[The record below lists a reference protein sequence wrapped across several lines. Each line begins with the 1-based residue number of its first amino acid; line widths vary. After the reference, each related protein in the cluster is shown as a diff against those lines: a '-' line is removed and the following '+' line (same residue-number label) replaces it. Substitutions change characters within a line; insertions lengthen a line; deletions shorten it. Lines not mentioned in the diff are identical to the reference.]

1 MRNYSEPPPLQD
13 FSGVAFGKTLVLY
26 RAKEQRT
33 LELLRNLALE
43 RVVPYLQRISRGQ
56 LAREFRRRCVK
67 SAARLKVAKAEATSL
82 ADVDAA
88 LAAHAEL
95 LGPFARLFPV
105 IKLPEIAAL
114 RELRRAMEE
123 WVSLEGELVALL
135 ARDADEVYEQLA
147 AAVLRAETAAAAGVK
162 CTPAQ
167 QELYDR
173 GRKVVDANASAA
185 HCSSEAML
193 AAADPDVLDPVW
205 CANRPA
211 WVPGCLAGYHGTD
224 PTLPEACPDG
234 YFCPAGLTCAI
245 ACPPGASCPRAAL
258 SSSLGWSISSTSRRP
273 SSRSVSKP
281 CDVKKPRSVTL
292 PCRQLASDEPARW

>member
-1 MRNYSEPPPLQD
+1 M
-13 FSGVAFGKTLVLY
+13 
-26 RAKEQRT
+26 
-33 LELLRNLALE
+33 
-43 RVVPYLQRISRGQ
+43 
-56 LAREFRRRCVK
+56 
-67 SAARLKVAKAEATSL
+67 AKAEATSL

-185 HCSSEAML
+185 ITPVAEEAL
-193 AAADPDVLDPVW
+193 WVLDRGKMEQ
-205 CANRPA
+205 A
-211 WVPGCLAGYHGTD
+211 AGDAKKVGFD
-224 PTLPEACPDG
+224 SEE
-234 YFCPAGLTCAI
+234 
-245 ACPPGASCPRAAL
+245 
-258 SSSLGWSISSTSRRP
+258 
-273 SSRSVSKP
+273 
-281 CDVKKPRSVTL
+281 VKKLNELLAMPEDKFVELQLKKAVELKDPVRVVNREIRLRGIYLQKHGAMFEPHKYPKLRS
-292 PCRQLASDEPARW
+292 PNEWAGAKYFGMASAVRKVRDEQSSNLTGH